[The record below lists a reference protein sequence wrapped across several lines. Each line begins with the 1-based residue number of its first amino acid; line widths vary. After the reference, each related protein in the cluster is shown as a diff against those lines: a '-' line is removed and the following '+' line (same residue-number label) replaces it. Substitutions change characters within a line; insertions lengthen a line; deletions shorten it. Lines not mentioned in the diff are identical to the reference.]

1 MVAPLF
7 YVMISKG
14 GQWNFFPI
22 SNSLLMK
29 MHQKSESDISFF
41 LKLLSELMLYGNVG
55 RRVSLGDWEYLCAKE
70 RHLLETGAPLSRSLW
85 FMQPVVRVISREETN
100 TRTHVITISNLW
112 YVTMATEL
120 RWDAGLH
127 LKDETICH
135 LGFGKIHLWEGTSL
149 EKYIHVK
156 KIMVTGNGIES
167 HSREDQQILLKDS
180 MFKLE
185 NLKVETFDCFWS
197 LVLTGLFESW
207 TRLTYPQCDSQAS
220 VISNT
225 IPPYL
230 GPHSNLC
237 KSALLVSLE
246 FSRFMLPVGLSQISS
261 WKENLSLGKISRIL
275 GLKSWLPL

>member
-7 YVMISKG
+7 YVMISKS

-22 SNSLLMK
+22 SNSLLKK

-120 RWDAGLH
+120 RWDAGLR
-127 LKDETICH
+127 LKDETVCH

-156 KIMVTGNGIES
+156 KKNGDREWDRVTFSGGSANPVERFHVQTRKPESRNIWLLLITGINRIVWKLDKTDLPTVWLTSLS
-167 HSREDQQILLKDS
+167 HL
-180 MFKLE
+180 
-185 NLKVETFDCFWS
+185 
-197 LVLTGLFESW
+197 
-207 TRLTYPQCDSQAS
+207 
-220 VISNT
+220 
-225 IPPYL
+225 
-230 GPHSNLC
+230 
-237 KSALLVSLE
+237 
-246 FSRFMLPVGLSQISS
+246 
-261 WKENLSLGKISRIL
+261 
-275 GLKSWLPL
+275 